1 MKCNQNIIKMQ
12 TLFKSIVGSN
22 AYGTNIATSDI
33 DTMSIF
39 KYPLQ
44 SYLRYS
50 FQDTIVKSKGD
61 EVDFEIGRFI
71 HLLGKSNP
79 TVFQLLWTP
88 ERCILESS
96 AAFEKLREMR
106 HQFLSKACRVP
117 FIGYAKQQLQK
128 AQTANRRAE
137 WEKKDM
143 QRLSPMD
150 FCWVILDAKMIYTL
164 QKQGVISLEE
174 YLKNK
179 GLTQHNVVLT
189 KLQHT
194 KEGHQ
199 LFIQDNPRGIVVDDS
214 NNLRV
219 SETPIDAM
227 PIATVLYN
235 LDGYSH
241 HCKEYADYIK
251 AKETRNKQRYIDNGE
266 KTYDVKNLMHTVR
279 LVNMAEEIA
288 TKGEVYIDRTGIDA
302 DYLKAIRQGQVDLHE
317 IFLSI
322 EEKVRYIDE
331 LFDKSQLPDQIEIDI
346 EALIVEMRS

>member
-1 MKCNQNIIKMQ
+1 MQ

-33 DTMSIF
+33 DTMSVF

-44 SYLRYS
+44 SYLKYS
-50 FQDTIVKSKGD
+50 FQDTIVKAKGD

-88 ERCILESS
+88 ERCILETSE
-96 AAFEKLREMR
+96 AFEKLREMR
-106 HQFLSKACRVP
+106 QKFLSKACRVP
-117 FIGYAKQQLQK
+117 FVGYAKQQLTK

-143 QRLSPMD
+143 QRLNPLD
-150 FCWVILDAKMIYTL
+150 FCWVILDEKMIAST
-164 QKQGVISLEE
+164 QKQGVILLEE
-174 YLKNK
+174 YLEIK
-179 GLTQHNVVLT
+179 GLSQTEVVLT

-199 LFIQDNPRGIVVDDS
+199 LFLQNNPRGITVDDS

-219 SETPIDAM
+219 SETPIGVL

-241 HCKEYADYIK
+241 HCKEYGDYLK
-251 AKETRNKQRYIDNGE
+251 AKEMRNKQRYIDNGE
-266 KTYDVKNLMHTVR
+266 KTYDVKNLMHTIR

-288 TKGEVYIDRTGIDA
+288 TTGEVHIDRTGRDA

-317 IFLSI
+317 LFLSI
-322 EEKVRYIDE
+322 ENKVKKIDE
-331 LFDKSQLPDQIEIDI
+331 LFDNAHLPEQIEVDI